1 MGVCKREGDDI
12 VAISDSAVP
21 IERSMTIEDAGNE
34 GGETTLLLSFQKI
47 CCDVVR
53 VCRTNNILTTISRH

>member
-1 MGVCKREGDDI
+1 MCKREGDDI

-21 IERSMTIEDAGNE
+21 IERSMTIEDAGSK

-53 VCRTNNILTTISRH
+53 VCRTNNVLTTISRH